1 MDGSAIEKLQ
11 IADQITKANSAL
23 SERFTSNQPRVV
35 VLHKD
40 FAIQNLESFE
50 PNRSRFRGNFSTA
63 EPDAFANYALNK
75 SAANAGCFINA
86 QNMAAQLIF
95 NLGTKDLPG
104 HCDDKARLSL
114 EMTAPYKALLAI
126 ADKRLSQKE
135 VAEFIED
142 WRKLMSASSEE
153 DLDGNTTA
161 IPLAKAIYA
170 IRKITIEQKATTESE
185 SRNFGATNSSMDSID
200 VKSADMPPA
209 YLHFTCEPYRGLTVR
224 TFNLRLSVITDRQP
238 SLTLRIARH
247 ETEQEEMA
255 KEFEAIINTK
265 LGEIEPRIN
274 TFIGDFSA

>member
-35 VLHKD
+35 ALHKD

-50 PNRSRFRGNFSTA
+50 PNRARFRGNFSTA
-63 EPDAFANYALNK
+63 EPDAFANYALSK
-75 SAANAGCFINA
+75 SAPKAGCFINA
-86 QNMAAQLIF
+86 QNMSAQLIF
-95 NLGTKDLPG
+95 NLGTQELPG

-114 EMTAPYKALLAI
+114 EMTAPYKALLAV

-153 DLDGNTTA
+153 DADGNTTV

-185 SRNFGATNSSMDSID
+185 TRNFGATNSSMDSID

-209 YLHFTCEPYRGLTVR
+209 YLHFTCEPYRGLAVR

-238 SLTLRIARH
+238 SLTLRIVRH

-274 TFIGDFSA
+274 TFIGDFAA